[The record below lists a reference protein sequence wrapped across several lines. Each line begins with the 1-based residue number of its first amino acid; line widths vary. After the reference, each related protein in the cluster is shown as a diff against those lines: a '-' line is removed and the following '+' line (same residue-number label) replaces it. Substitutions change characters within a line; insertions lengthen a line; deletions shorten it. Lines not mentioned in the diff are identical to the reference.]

1 MRMIT
6 TAGAHA
12 CGKTAVILKTAEML
26 MKEGI
31 RTGVMKLDCISSG
44 DDQLYRACGIPN
56 IKYIS
61 GNICPDHYFA
71 DSVPEKEYQEC
82 CNKAMALAKTLV
94 AEEAL

>member
-31 RTGVMKLDCISSG
+31 RTGVMKLDCISSE

-61 GNICPDHYFA
+61 GNVCMKLSPPRSTRIFFRNPSPSPISSMKKYR
-71 DSVPEKEYQEC
+71 
-82 CNKAMALAKTLV
+82 
-94 AEEAL
+94 

>member
-56 IKYIS
+56 IKYIP

-71 DSVPEKEYQEC
+71 GFPFRKFLNGDVPR
-82 CNKAMALAKTLV
+82 TWIF
-94 AEEAL
+94 